1 MENNNTE
8 EAATASKPKEG
19 IIYIIIKDNNIYICS
34 TIQDLN
40 KRMYAH
46 KKDSKNKDNKLYKC
60 IRDYGGIQH
69 FNVLTIE
76 KIPIETKKELL
87 ILEQY
92 YKNLYEKTNNFIIL
106 NSYECYLNINKSNRK
121 EYNKLYSKT
130 QKRRDYLKNYY
141 RNYNNKINA
150 TGNTNNF

>member
-1 MENNNTE
+1 MESNNTE

-19 IIYIIIKDNNIYICS
+19 IIYIIIKDNNIYIGS

-92 YKNLYEKTNNFIIL
+92 YKNLYENTNNFIIL
-106 NSYECYLNINKSNRK
+106 NSYECCLNINTNNRK
-121 EYNKLYSKT
+121 EYNNLYSKT
-130 QKRRDYLKNYY
+130 QKRQEYLKNYY
-141 RNYNNKINA
+141 RLYKNKINNIE
-150 TGNTNNF
+150 NTNII